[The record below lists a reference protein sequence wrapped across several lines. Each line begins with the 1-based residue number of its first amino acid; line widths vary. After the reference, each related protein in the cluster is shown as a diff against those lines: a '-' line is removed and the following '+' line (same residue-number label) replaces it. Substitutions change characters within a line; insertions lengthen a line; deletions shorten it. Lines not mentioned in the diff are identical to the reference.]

1 MKIKALIL
9 FLLSVALNTSS
20 VCGSEYPQDG
30 IYYSFSSFRKGMP
43 ELTKNQLFK
52 DSKGEQQATS
62 VRQWFN
68 MAEKYFHTDTAGI
81 RNMGESPV
89 WGYVENGTVYILLN
103 GKFHK
108 ILLFGQISYFLE
120 PYPVVRDQISPVVTE
135 ARTTSTYRLLDMT
148 NGRIGTFEPGRL
160 ETLMREDEE
169 LLNEFRMLGSPKI
182 KERKMYSF
190 IERFN
195 KAHPLIPTKD

>member
-1 MKIKALIL
+1 
-9 FLLSVALNTSS
+9 
-20 VCGSEYPQDG
+20 
-30 IYYSFSSFRKGMP
+30 
-43 ELTKNQLFK
+43 
-52 DSKGEQQATS
+52 
-62 VRQWFN
+62 
-68 MAEKYFHTDTAGI
+68 
-81 RNMGESPV
+81 MGESPV

-120 PYPVVRDQISPVVTE
+120 SYPVVRDQMSPVVTE